1 MCSCIHAASYYDII
15 VMGFPSIITST
26 NIIMYMYIDIHCRRR
41 GWRVWRGVEEVEE
54 VEGGEVRWREV
65 EGCGGVG

>member
-1 MCSCIHAASYYDII
+1 MAEPAKCHRLI
-15 VMGFPSIITST
+15 VCMDTRLGG
-26 NIIMYMYIDIHCRRR
+26 MEGGRRRRR

>member
-1 MCSCIHAASYYDII
+1 MSLANNI
-15 VMGFPSIITST
+15 V
-26 NIIMYMYIDIHCRRR
+26 YMSLDTRVRGMEGGRRRRR

-65 EGCGGVG
+65 EGCGGVGELTT